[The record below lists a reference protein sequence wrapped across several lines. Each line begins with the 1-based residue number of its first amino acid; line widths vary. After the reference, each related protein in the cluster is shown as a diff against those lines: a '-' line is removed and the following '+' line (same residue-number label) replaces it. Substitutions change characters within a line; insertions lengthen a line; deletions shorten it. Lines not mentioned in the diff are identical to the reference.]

1 MRSANYSK
9 TSTNANAYLDKLDP
23 EARALID
30 GGSPLDR
37 PIRLT
42 TFPTQGAQRKRE
54 VRLSM
59 RQLAT
64 KIRNTEAED
73 KAHLPWLK
81 GAVFGDK
88 PTPLRP
94 DPTKPGRMTGNSLR
108 HDANVVAVT
117 GVELDYDAGV
127 ISPET
132 ARDRLKRAGVTAL
145 VYTTPSHTPA
155 EPRWRVL
162 APCSTEFPPDRRA
175 ALVARLNG
183 LLDGE
188 VDGASFTLSQ
198 SYYFGNVK
206 GKPRVRAFPIKGRRY
221 IDQAADLDATA
232 VGKRARHRAN
242 DNAPPAGPFDE
253 AGLIEDLL
261 SGGNYHGSAM
271 SLLGH
276 WAVTG
281 VSYLECKRR
290 IEELFQSIPEADRR
304 DVWAVRVAEIPTLLH
319 RIFGNQVRE
328 EIEERDR
335 LVSLFEDLPDD
346 EEGDAAPASGLTF
359 STPSECAV
367 GDARQYVIKGFVAAG
382 DVACIVG
389 APGVGKSLLAPR
401 LGYAVAQGQ
410 DIFGMRTRQGGV
422 FYVAAE
428 DEHGMRSRVTALKN
442 QHGDADQFVLVG
454 GVSDLLTKGSAHP
467 KALRRAVQERRP
479 SLVIIDTLAM
489 AFPGLEENTAEGMGR
504 VVAVARSLT
513 KWGAAVILIHH
524 DTKDGQ
530 QGLPRGHSLLNGALD
545 VALHLTKSEGGIVR
559 GKLTKNRNGSLVQDI
574 AFTIGTR
581 TLGPDEDGDPIRA
594 AICRE
599 LDPGS
604 APEREERIAPS
615 AAAALRVLG
624 DLIGS
629 DGVEVEGRRGIPQ
642 ELWRGAC
649 IDGIEVS
656 SADTRDGR
664 KKAFNRA
671 LRELRDRGR
680 VELREGYYCLPETA
694 MGESF
699 HDIDDDEGDDHG
711 LV

>member
-9 TSTNANAYLDKLDP
+9 TSTNANAYLEKLVP

-42 TFPTQGAQRKRE
+42 TFPKQGAQRKRE

-73 KAHLPWLK
+73 KTHLPWLK

-94 DPTKPGRMTGNSLR
+94 DPAKPGRMTGNSLR

-155 EPRWRVL
+155 APRWRVL
-162 APCSTEFPPDRRA
+162 APCSTEVTPDRRA

-183 LLDGE
+183 LLDGD

-206 GKPRVRAFPIKGRRY
+206 GRPRVRAFPIEGRRY

-232 VGKRARHRAN
+232 VGRRARHRAN

-261 SGGNYHGSAM
+261 SGANYHGSAM

-281 VSYLECKRR
+281 VSYLECRAR
-290 IEELFQSIPEADRR
+290 IYDAFHSIPEDDRR
-304 DVWAVRVAEIPTLLH
+304 DVWSERVASIPEMLAY
-319 RIFGNQVRE
+319 IFGKQITESYESRE
-328 EIEERDR
+328 R
-335 LVSLFEDLPDD
+335 LLALYEDLPD
-346 EEGDAAPASGLTF
+346 EEEEARAPVAGLTF

-367 GDARQYVIKGFVAAG
+367 GDARQYVIKGIVAAG

-428 DEHGMRSRVTALKN
+428 DEHGMRSRVTALKD

-454 GVSDLLTKGSAHP
+454 GVSDLLVKGSAHL
-467 KALRRAVQERRP
+467 KALCRAVQERRP
-479 SLVIIDTLAM
+479 SLIIIDTLAM

-504 VVAVARSLT
+504 VVATSRSLT

-545 VALHLTKSEGGIVR
+545 VSLHLTKDGGIIR
-559 GKLTKNRNGSLVQDI
+559 GKLTKNRNGPCERDI
-574 AFTIGTR
+574 TFSIGTR
-581 TLGPDEDGDPIRA
+581 PVGTDEDGDLIWA
-594 AICRE
+594 AICCE
-599 LDPGS
+599 LDQGS
-604 APEREERIAPS
+604 APKREDRLSPS
-615 AAAALRVLG
+615 AKAAF
-624 DLIGS
+624 
-629 DGVEVEGRRGIPQ
+629 E
-642 ELWRGAC
+642 
-649 IDGIEVS
+649 
-656 SADTRDGR
+656 T
-664 KKAFNRA
+664 
-671 LRELRDRGR
+671 LREMLDGCQA
-680 VELREGYYCLPETA
+680 VPEIELREACVSGRKVSASEDPDSRRRAYKRAVEELTRKGTIIFRDGQYRSPEQTH
-694 MGESF
+694 ESL
-699 HDIDDDEGDDHG
+699 DR